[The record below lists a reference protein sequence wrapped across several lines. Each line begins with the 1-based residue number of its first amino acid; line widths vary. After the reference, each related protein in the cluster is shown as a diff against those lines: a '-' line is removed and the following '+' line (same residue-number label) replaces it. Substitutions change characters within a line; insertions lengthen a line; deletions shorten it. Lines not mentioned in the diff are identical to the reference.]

1 MFRYYKLLYINEE
14 KQIKDIDRIKE
25 QLEMAE
31 KYLIT
36 KACNL
41 KVINI
46 LSNSI
51 EENYKLI
58 SNILDCNIIDLDE
71 MNLEIKKKENK
82 VVINIF
88 DDNMIDKSIEY
99 KEKLD
104 LNLKS
109 NKRIKLF
116 NQEVLY
122 EYYFLGATKTV
133 TGSNFYWKEQEKD
146 TN

>member
-1 MFRYYKLLYINEE
+1 
-14 KQIKDIDRIKE
+14 
-25 QLEMAE
+25 MAE

-71 MNLEIKKKENK
+71 MNLEIKMKENK

-116 NQEVLY
+116 N
-122 EYYFLGATKTV
+122 
-133 TGSNFYWKEQEKD
+133 
-146 TN
+146 